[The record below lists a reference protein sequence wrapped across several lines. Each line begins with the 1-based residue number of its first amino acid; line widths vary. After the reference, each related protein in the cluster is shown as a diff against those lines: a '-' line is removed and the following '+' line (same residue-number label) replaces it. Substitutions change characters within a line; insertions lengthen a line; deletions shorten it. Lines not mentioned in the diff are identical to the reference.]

1 MITFDYERCVGCNT
15 CVRVCPAPEANYVSV
30 RPDGTISIVV
40 NEDKC
45 IKCGRCTKVCDHY
58 ARSYTDDTEQFLKDL
73 KSGVPIIII
82 TAPAIKVAFDGS
94 WQNVLTKLREMGA
107 SKILDVSYGADICT
121 WAHLRYLEQN
131 PGKKV
136 ISQPCAAIV
145 NYAQKYNHALLDN
158 MSPVQSPMV
167 CTAIYAKK
175 YMGLSSYKIA
185 ALSPCIAKKDEFVQT
200 NTIDYNVTFDHL
212 REHIMHYNDEISSLR
227 DIIANNK
234 NESCEFSFDGETGI
248 IGSIYPRPAGLKTNL
263 LLHNPDLNIINSEG
277 VDTVYSDLDRYA
289 LENDHARPDV
299 FDVLSCECGCNTG
312 PGVGSEHSI
321 FRIHKIMNNIESFNI
336 KERRRVNPINKKDV
350 QFLDFDRRLKLS
362 DFLRTYTAEN
372 VVTPPPSQEKIEK
385 VFVSL
390 GKMTETERKFN
401 CHACGFKTCYEMV
414 TAICKGASTP
424 ENCVQYSKH
433 IAAQRQSRIEEINAS
448 IINTNTELQ
457 EVTRTLVTNISQVE
471 QQAERIDTLSSA
483 NSQGIDSLL
492 GELDK
497 ITRLCV
503 NINEAV
509 QGIAESVGQ
518 YVKMNDKI
526 SAIAKQTN
534 ILALNASVEA
544 ARAGEAGKGFA
555 VVANE
560 VRTLAGSSADTVQM
574 SATYN
579 KQVGEQISNIRSV
592 VDTINEAVE
601 SFRRLTESLNGNIS
615 DTRICGKDIATY
627 MNDVS
632 SVADH
637 VQTLIETTQQALNS
651 NSIQ

>member
-15 CVRVCPAPEANYVSV
+15 CVRVCPAPEANSVSV
-30 RPDGTISIVV
+30 RPDGSLSIIV

-45 IKCGRCTKVCDHY
+45 IKCGKCTKVCDHY
-58 ARSYTDDTEQFLKDL
+58 ARGYTDDTEQFLKDL

-82 TAPAIKVAFDGS
+82 TAPAIKVAFDGA
-94 WQNVLTKLREMGA
+94 WRNVLTKLREMGA
-107 SKILDVSYGADICT
+107 AKILDVSFGADICT
-121 WAHLRYLEQN
+121 WAHLRYLEKN

-200 NTIDYNVTFDHL
+200 KTIDYNVTFDHL
-212 REHIMHYNDEISSLR
+212 RDHIMHYNDDISSLR
-227 DIIANNK
+227 DVITNNK
-234 NESCEFSFDGETGI
+234 NVFCEFSFDGETGI
-248 IGSIYPRPAGLKTNL
+248 VGSIYPRPAGLKTNL

-277 VDTVYSDLDRYA
+277 VDKVYPDLDEYA
-289 LENDHARPDV
+289 IESDHARPDV

-312 PGVGSEHSI
+312 PGVGSEHTL
-321 FRIHKIMNNIESFNI
+321 FQIHKIMNTIENFNI
-336 KERRRVNPINKKDV
+336 KQRRRVNPINKKDT
-350 QFLDFDRRLKLS
+350 QFLEFDRKLKLD
-362 DFLRTYTAEN
+362 DFIRTYTVEN
-372 VVTPPPSQEKIEK
+372 VTTPPPSREQLERAFKT
-385 VFVSL
+385 L
-390 GKMTETERKFN
+390 GKTTETDRNFN
-401 CHACGFKTCYEMV
+401 CHACGFKTCQEMAI
-414 TAICKGASTP
+414 AICKGASVP
-424 ENCVQYSKH
+424 ANCVQYSKH
-433 IAAQRQSRIEEINAS
+433 IAAARQAQIEEINTS
-448 IINTNTELQ
+448 IVNTNNELT
-457 EVTRTLVTNISQVE
+457 EVTQTLVTNIAQVE
-471 QQAERIDTLSSA
+471 KEAGR
-483 NSQGIDSLL
+483 IDSLSSTSAEGITSL
-492 GELDK
+492 MSELNK
-497 ITRLCV
+497 ITELCT
-503 NINEAV
+503 NITEAIG
-509 QGIAESVGQ
+509 GISESVGQ
-518 YVKMNDKI
+518 YVKMNDEI

-579 KQVGEQISNIRSV
+579 KQVTEQINNIRSV
-592 VDTINEAVE
+592 VDTINSAVE
-601 SFRRLTESLNGNIS
+601 SFRKVADSLNGNIS
-615 DTRICGKDIATY
+615 DTRICGKDIGTY
-627 MNDVS
+627 MSDVS

-637 VQTLIETTQQALNS
+637 VQTLIEATQQVLNS
-651 NSIQ
+651 NN

>member
-15 CVRVCPAPEANYVSV
+15 CVRVCPAPEANSVSV
-30 RPDGTISIVV
+30 RPDGSISIVV

-58 ARSYTDDTEQFLKDL
+58 ARGYTDDTEQFLKDL
-73 KSGVPIIII
+73 KSGVPIIVI

-94 WQNVLTKLREMGA
+94 WKNVLTKLREMGA
-107 SKILDVSYGADICT
+107 SKILDVSFGADICT
-121 WAHLRYLEQN
+121 WAHLRYLEKN

-185 ALSPCIAKKDEFVQT
+185 ALSPCIAKKDEFIQT
-200 NTIDYNVTFDHL
+200 KTIDYNVTFDHL
-212 REHIMHYNDEISSLR
+212 RDHIMHFNDDISSLR

-234 NESCEFSFDGETGI
+234 NVSCEFSFDGETGI
-248 IGSIYPRPAGLKTNL
+248 VGSIYPRPAGLKTNL

-277 VDTVYSDLDRYA
+277 VDKVYNDLDEYA
-289 LENDHARPDV
+289 IENDHARPDV
-299 FDVLSCECGCNTG
+299 FDVLSCENGCNTG
-312 PGVGSEHSI
+312 PGIGSNHDL
-321 FRIHKIMNNIESFNI
+321 FQIHKIMINIENFNI
-336 KERRRVNPINKKDV
+336 KQRRHVNPINKKDA
-350 QFLDFDRRLKLS
+350 QFLEFDRKLKIN
-362 DFLRTYTAEN
+362 DFLRTYTVEN
-372 VVTPPPSQEKIEK
+372 VTTPPPSREQLEK

-390 GKMTETERKFN
+390 GKTTETERKFN
-401 CHACGFKTCYEMV
+401 CHACGFKTCQEMAI
-414 TAICKGASTP
+414 AICKGASTP
-424 ENCVQYSKH
+424 ANCVQYSKH
-433 IAAQRQSRIEEINAS
+433 IAAARQAQIEEINNS
-448 IINTNTELQ
+448 ILNTNNELT
-457 EVTRTLVTNISQVE
+457 EVTQTLVTNIAQVE
-471 QQAERIDTLSSA
+471 KQAEHIDDLSGTSA
-483 NSQGIDSLL
+483 EGITSLMS
-492 GELDK
+492 ELNK
-497 ITRLCV
+497 ISELCT
-503 NINEAV
+503 NITEAV
-509 QGIAESVGQ
+509 AGISESVGQ

-579 KQVGEQISNIRSV
+579 KQVTEQIDSIRFV
-592 VDTINEAVE
+592 VDKINSAVE
-601 SFRRLTESLNGNIS
+601 SFRNVADNLNGNIS
-615 DTRICGKDIATY
+615 NTRVCGKDIGTY

-637 VQTLIETTQQALNS
+637 VQTLIEATQQVLNS
-651 NSIQ
+651 NK

>member
-15 CVRVCPAPEANYVSV
+15 CVRVCPAPEANSVAV
-30 RPDGTISIVV
+30 RPDGSLSIVV

-58 ARSYTDDTEQFLKDL
+58 ARGYTDDTEQFLKDL

-94 WQNVLTKLREMGA
+94 WRNVLAKLREMGA
-107 SKILDVSYGADICT
+107 SKILDVSFGADICT
-121 WAHLRYLEQN
+121 WAHLRYIEKN

-200 NTIDYNVTFDHL
+200 KTIDYNVTFDHL
-212 REHIMHYNDEISSLR
+212 RDHIMHYNDEISSLR
-227 DIIANNK
+227 DVIANNK
-234 NESCEFSFDGETGI
+234 NVFCEFAFDGETGI
-248 IGSIYPRPAGLKTNL
+248 VGSIYPRPAGLKTNL

-277 VDTVYSDLDRYA
+277 VDKVYADLDEYA
-289 LENDHARPDV
+289 IESDHARPDV

-312 PGVGSEHSI
+312 PGVGSEHSL
-321 FRIHKIMNNIESFNI
+321 FQIHKIMNTIENFNI
-336 KERRRVNPINKKDV
+336 KERRRVNPINKKDT
-350 QFLDFDRRLKLS
+350 QFLEFDRKLKLD
-362 DFLRTYTAEN
+362 DFLRTYTVEN
-372 VVTPPPSQEKIEK
+372 VTTPPPSREQLERA
-385 VFVSL
+385 FNSL
-390 GKMTETERKFN
+390 GKTTETERNFN
-401 CHACGFKTCYEMV
+401 CHACGFKTCQEMAI
-414 TAICKGASTP
+414 AICKGASVP
-424 ENCVQYSKH
+424 ANCVQYSKH
-433 IAAQRQSRIEEINAS
+433 IAVVRQAQIEEINNS
-448 IINTNTELQ
+448 ILNTNNELT
-457 EVTRTLVTNISQVE
+457 EVTQTLVTNIAQVE
-471 QQAERIDTLSSA
+471 KEAEHIDALSGTSA
-483 NSQGIDSLL
+483 EGIASLMS
-492 GELDK
+492 ELNK
-497 ITRLCV
+497 ISDLCT
-503 NINEAV
+503 NITEAV
-509 QGIAESVGQ
+509 AGISESVGQ
-518 YVKMNDKI
+518 YVKMNDEI

-579 KQVGEQISNIRSV
+579 KQVTEQINNIRSV
-592 VDTINEAVE
+592 VDTINKAVE
-601 SFRRLTESLNGNIS
+601 SFRKVADSLNGNIS
-615 DTRICGKDIATY
+615 DTRVCGKDIGAY

-637 VQTLIETTQQALNS
+637 VQTLIEATQQVLNS
-651 NSIQ
+651 NK

>member
-15 CVRVCPAPEANYVSV
+15 CVRVCPAPEANSVSV
-30 RPDGTISIVV
+30 RPDGSLSIIV

-45 IKCGRCTKVCDHY
+45 IKCGKCTKVCDHY
-58 ARSYTDDTEQFLKDL
+58 ARGYTDDTEQFLKDL

-82 TAPAIKVAFDGS
+82 TAPAVKVAFDGA
-94 WQNVLTKLREMGA
+94 WRNVLTKLREMGA
-107 SKILDVSYGADICT
+107 AKILDVSFGADICT
-121 WAHLRYLEQN
+121 WAHLRYLEKN

-200 NTIDYNVTFDHL
+200 KTIDYNVTFDHL
-212 REHIMHYNDEISSLR
+212 RDHIMHYNDDISSLR
-227 DIIANNK
+227 DVIANNK
-234 NESCEFSFDGETGI
+234 NVFCEFNFDGETGI
-248 IGSIYPRPAGLKTNL
+248 VGSIYPRPAGLKTNL

-277 VDTVYSDLDRYA
+277 VDKVYPDLDEYA
-289 LENDHARPDV
+289 IESDHARPDV

-312 PGVGSEHSI
+312 PGVGSEHTL
-321 FRIHKIMNNIESFNI
+321 FQIHKIMNTIENFNI
-336 KERRRVNPINKKDV
+336 KQRRRVNPINKKDT
-350 QFLDFDRRLKLS
+350 QFLEFDRKLKLD
-362 DFLRTYTAEN
+362 DFIRTYTVEN
-372 VVTPPPSQEKIEK
+372 VTTPPPSREQLERA
-385 VFVSL
+385 FNTL
-390 GKMTETERKFN
+390 GKTTETDRNFN
-401 CHACGFKTCYEMV
+401 CHACGFKTCQEMAI
-414 TAICKGASTP
+414 AICKGASVP
-424 ENCVQYSKH
+424 ANCVQYSKH
-433 IAAQRQSRIEEINAS
+433 IAAARQAQIEEINTS
-448 IINTNTELQ
+448 IVNTNNELT
-457 EVTRTLVTNISQVE
+457 EVTQTLVTNIAQVE
-471 QQAERIDTLSSA
+471 KEAGR
-483 NSQGIDSLL
+483 IDSLSSTSAEGITSL
-492 GELDK
+492 MSELNK
-497 ITRLCV
+497 ITELCT
-503 NINEAV
+503 NITEAIG
-509 QGIAESVGQ
+509 GISESVGQ
-518 YVKMNDKI
+518 YVKMNDEI

-579 KQVGEQISNIRSV
+579 KQVTEQINNIRSV
-592 VDTINEAVE
+592 VDTINSAVE
-601 SFRRLTESLNGNIS
+601 SFRKVADSLNGNIS
-615 DTRICGKDIATY
+615 DTRICGKDIGTY
-627 MNDVS
+627 MSDVS

-637 VQTLIETTQQALNS
+637 VQTLIEATQQVLNS
-651 NSIQ
+651 NN

>member
-15 CVRVCPAPEANYVSV
+15 CVRVCPAPEANSVSV
-30 RPDGTISIVV
+30 RPDGSISIVV

-58 ARSYTDDTEQFLKDL
+58 ARGYTDDTEQFLKDL
-73 KSGVPIIII
+73 KSGVPIIVI
-82 TAPAIKVAFDGS
+82 TAPAIKVAFDGT
-94 WQNVLTKLREMGA
+94 WKNVLTKLRELGA
-107 SKILDVSYGADICT
+107 SKILDVSFGADICT

-185 ALSPCIAKKDEFVQT
+185 ALSPCIAKKDEFIQT

-212 REHIMHYNDEISSLR
+212 RDHIMHFNDDISSLR

-234 NESCEFSFDGETGI
+234 NVPCEFAFDGEMGI
-248 IGSIYPRPAGLKTNL
+248 VGSIYPRPAGLKTNL

-277 VDTVYSDLDRYA
+277 VDKVYTDLDEYA
-289 LENDHARPDV
+289 IENDIARPDV
-299 FDVLSCECGCNTG
+299 FDVLSCESGCNTG
-312 PGVGSEHSI
+312 PGIGSSHSL
-321 FRIHKIMNNIESFNI
+321 FHIHKIMNTIENLNI
-336 KERRRVNPINKKDV
+336 KQVRRVNPINKKDV
-350 QFLDFDRRLKLS
+350 QFLEFDRKLKLN
-362 DFLRTYTAEN
+362 DFLRTYTAES
-372 VVTPPPSQEKIEK
+372 VTTPQPSREQLEK
-385 VFVSL
+385 VFISL

-401 CHACGFKTCYEMV
+401 CHACGFKTCQEMAI
-414 TAICKGASTP
+414 AICKGASTP
-424 ENCVQYSKH
+424 ANCVQYSKH
-433 IAAQRQSRIEEINAS
+433 IAAIRQAQIEEINNS
-448 IINTNTELQ
+448 ILNTNNELT
-457 EVTRTLVTNISQVE
+457 EVTKTLVTNISQVE
-471 QQAERIDTLSSA
+471 KQAEHIDVLSGTSA
-483 NSQGIDSLL
+483 EGIESLMNELNKISQLCTNITEAIEGIS
-492 GELDK
+492 
-497 ITRLCV
+497 
-503 NINEAV
+503 
-509 QGIAESVGQ
+509 ESVSQ
-518 YVKMNDKI
+518 YVKMNDKV

-579 KQVGEQISNIRSV
+579 KQVTEQIDSIRSV
-592 VDTINEAVE
+592 VDKINSAVE
-601 SFRRLTESLNGNIS
+601 SFRKVGDNLNGNIS
-615 DTRICGKDIATY
+615 DTRVCGKDIGAY

-637 VQTLIETTQQALNS
+637 VQTLIETTQQVLNS
-651 NSIQ
+651 NK